1 MTTISHARAF
11 DAPAPPP
18 APAPA
23 PVPAERLRWDAV
35 QVTLAVLLGVQVWRV
50 HELFPI
56 LAIYGL
62 PFAATVVAL
71 LVYWLDRDQ
80 RRRIGGLHQPVVRA
94 AVGIL
99 ALVALSVPGSLYPGL
114 SLGFLLK
121 DYLRSVILMLLVA
134 GSVRGL
140 VDLRRLAW
148 IQLAGVTLLSAVIL
162 ARAQM
167 TSDGRLHNMDYYD
180 VNDLATLIVCS
191 LPLAVYLWRPARPA
205 ARLPLAAAIAFLMM
219 TLGKTGSRGGFLG
232 FLAVAAYLLL
242 RWQAVSGA
250 KRVGTVALLAVL
262 LVAVADDAYFERM
275 QTLLHPSTDYNWSGQ
290 SETGRIEV
298 WKRGIGYMA
307 SYPVLGVG
315 AQAFN
320 VAEGTLGGAR
330 MQQYGKGFKW
340 SAAHNAFIE
349 IGAEIGVLGL
359 ILFVALLVAA
369 FRTLSAVRRGP
380 SNEATLVAQALTAS
394 LVGFVV
400 TGMFLS
406 QAYSANFYALLG
418 MTIALARISSPRPVA
433 VVPSV
438 PPTHSAAVAYPLR
451 RGVPP
456 DDR

>member
-1 MTTISHARAF
+1 MRRTRWGCSRSSSGPIGAAAAAPGRGTTTSRSTTSTSPASRSSSNGSAGPPPWAGGFVLPGRSCCGGATRVAARATLSAARSASASLAVTDVDVQRPAMTTISHARAF

-50 HELFPI
+50 HELFPS

-232 FLAVAAYLLL
+232 FLAVAAYLQL

-250 KRVGTVALLAVL
+250 KRVGTVAL
-262 LVAVADDAYFERM
+262 VAV
-275 QTLLHPSTDYNWSGQ
+275 
-290 SETGRIEV
+290 
-298 WKRGIGYMA
+298 
-307 SYPVLGVG
+307 
-315 AQAFN
+315 
-320 VAEGTLGGAR
+320 
-330 MQQYGKGFKW
+330 
-340 SAAHNAFIE
+340 
-349 IGAEIGVLGL
+349 
-359 ILFVALLVAA
+359 LLVAA

-418 MTIALARISSPRPVA
+418 MTIALARIASPRPVA

>member
-1 MTTISHARAF
+1 M
-11 DAPAPPP
+11 
-18 APAPA
+18 
-23 PVPAERLRWDAV
+23 
-35 QVTLAVLLGVQVWRV
+35 
-50 HELFPI
+50 
-56 LAIYGL
+56 
-62 PFAATVVAL
+62 
-71 LVYWLDRDQ
+71 
-80 RRRIGGLHQPVVRA
+80 
-94 AVGIL
+94 
-99 ALVALSVPGSLYPGL
+99 
-114 SLGFLLK
+114 
-121 DYLRSVILMLLVA
+121 
-134 GSVRGL
+134 
-140 VDLRRLAW
+140 
-148 IQLAGVTLLSAVIL
+148 
-162 ARAQM
+162 
-167 TSDGRLHNMDYYD
+167 
-180 VNDLATLIVCS
+180 
-191 LPLAVYLWRPARPA
+191 
-205 ARLPLAAAIAFLMM
+205 
-219 TLGKTGSRGGFLG
+219 
-232 FLAVAAYLLL
+232 AAYLLL

-307 SYPVLGVG
+307 SHPVLGVG

-418 MTIALARISSPRPVA
+418 MTIALARIASPRLVA

-438 PPTHSAAVAYPLR
+438 PPTHVAAVAYPLR

>member
-1 MTTISHARAF
+1 MRRTRWGSSRSSSGPIGAAPAAPGRGTTTSRSTTSTSPASRSSGNGSAGPPPSVGGGLRIARPQLLRWRNARRSTSHAVCSAVRERESCRQRRGCSATG
-11 DAPAPPP
+11 DDDHLARPRVRRPRPP
-18 APAPA
+18 PAPA

-71 LVYWLDRDQ
+71 LVYWLDRDR

-121 DYLRSVILMLLVA
+121 DYLRSIILMLLVA

-162 ARAQM
+162 ASAQM

-205 ARLPLAAAIAFLMM
+205 ARLPLAAAIVFLMM

-242 RWQAVSGA
+242 RWRAVSGA
-250 KRVGTVALLAVL
+250 KRVGTVALLGVPL
-262 LVAVADDAYFERM
+262 GAVARDAYFERM
-275 QTLLHPSTDYNWSGQ
+275 QTP
-290 SETGRIEV
+290 
-298 WKRGIGYMA
+298 
-307 SYPVLGVG
+307 
-315 AQAFN
+315 
-320 VAEGTLGGAR
+320 
-330 MQQYGKGFKW
+330 
-340 SAAHNAFIE
+340 
-349 IGAEIGVLGL
+349 
-359 ILFVALLVAA
+359 
-369 FRTLSAVRRGP
+369 
-380 SNEATLVAQALTAS
+380 
-394 LVGFVV
+394 
-400 TGMFLS
+400 
-406 QAYSANFYALLG
+406 
-418 MTIALARISSPRPVA
+418 
-433 VVPSV
+433 
-438 PPTHSAAVAYPLR
+438 
-451 RGVPP
+451 
-456 DDR
+456 

>member
-1 MTTISHARAF
+1 MRRTRWGSSRSSSGPIGAAAAPGRGTTTSRSTTSTSPASRSSSNGSAGPPPWAGGFVLPGRSCCGGATRVAARATLSAARSASASLAVTDVDVQRPAMTTISHARAF
-11 DAPAPPP
+11 D
-18 APAPA
+18 APA

-191 LPLAVYLWRPARPA
+191 LPLAVYLWRPARA
-205 ARLPLAAAIAFLMM
+205 VARLPLAAAIAFLMM
-219 TLGKTGSRGGFLG
+219 TLGKNGSRGGFVG
-232 FLAVAAYLLL
+232 VFAVWGSLVQRCHGVPL
-242 RWQAVSGA
+242 VNG
-250 KRVGTVALLAVL
+250 VGTVALLAVL

-307 SYPVLGVG
+307 SHPVLGVG

-330 MQQYGKGFKW
+330 MPQDGKGFKW
-340 SAAHNAFIE
+340 SAAHNAF
-349 IGAEIGVLGL
+349 
-359 ILFVALLVAA
+359 
-369 FRTLSAVRRGP
+369 SA
-380 SNEATLVAQALTAS
+380 
-394 LVGFVV
+394 
-400 TGMFLS
+400 TG
-406 QAYSANFYALLG
+406 
-418 MTIALARISSPRPVA
+418 
-433 VVPSV
+433 
-438 PPTHSAAVAYPLR
+438 
-451 RGVPP
+451 
-456 DDR
+456 